1 MRLIDCFCDLLS
13 FSLSL
18 PDSPEQ
24 YTDARQVQEYCL
36 GLVEEARQCG
46 REREY
51 DEQQFEDAL
60 FAVIIW
66 IDEAILC
73 SDLPFTQD
81 WPTYQLQRL
90 LFGINNGGDEFY
102 NRLDAVDRQDTQL
115 LEIFAYCLAL
125 GFHGCLYGDTAA
137 LEERRL
143 ELNSRLHG
151 DSAPSGKLF
160 PAGYRSGNDK
170 YGYKPPKIYA
180 LRTAALF
187 LLPLSVLVGI
197 YLFFFYRLNLQMP
210 SVLGV

>member
-18 PDSPEQ
+18 PDNPEQ

-51 DEQQFEDAL
+51 DEQQFEEAL

-115 LEIFAYCLAL
+115 LEVFAYCLAL
-125 GFHGCLYGDTAA
+125 GFHGRLYGDTAA
-137 LEERRL
+137 LEERRS

-151 DSAPSGKLF
+151 DSAPSDKLF

-170 YGYKPPKIYA
+170 YGYRPPKIYA

-187 LLPLSVLVGI
+187 LLPLSILIGI
-197 YLFFFYRLNLQMP
+197 YFICFYRLDIHMR
-210 SVLGV
+210 SVLGG